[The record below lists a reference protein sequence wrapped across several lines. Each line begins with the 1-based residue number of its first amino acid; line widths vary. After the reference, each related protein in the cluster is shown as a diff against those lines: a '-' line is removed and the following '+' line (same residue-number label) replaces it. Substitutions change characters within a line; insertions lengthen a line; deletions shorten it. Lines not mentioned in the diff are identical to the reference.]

1 MTKKERNITQK
12 EKTDRERKVKT
23 MKVERYITVQR
34 ERKTDKEIKGNGKKR
49 QTEKIRAI
57 N

>member
-23 MKVERYITVQR
+23 MKVERSITVQR

-49 QTEKIRAI
+49 
-57 N
+57 

>member
-49 QTEKIRAI
+49 QTEKI